1 MRPVERGAH
10 PVDTQGAPRVFAK
23 YGDARNALIERLG
36 SFCSY
41 CEMRI
46 ENAPNVEHV
55 SPKSKDADREKDW
68 LNFLLSCNHCNPT
81 KGDRTIYR
89 EEYFW
94 PDRDNTFRA
103 FVYRV
108 GGLVDPHPSLSV
120 EERNRAL
127 RTRDLAGLNPVPG
140 RSSTDANDRCWKH
153 RSDAWDLAVQK
164 REHLARMRSAELM
177 DCIVDLARSR
187 GYWSIWMTVFD
198 GDPEMRQRLIDG
210 FKGTARACFDVHGA
224 PVARPGGAL

>member
-1 MRPVERGAH
+1 M
-10 PVDTQGAPRVFAK
+10 
-23 YGDARNALIERLG
+23 
-36 SFCSY
+36 
-41 CEMRI
+41 
-46 ENAPNVEHV
+46 
-55 SPKSKDADREKDW
+55 
-68 LNFLLSCNHCNPT
+68 
-81 KGDRTIYR
+81 
-89 EEYFW
+89 
-94 PDRDNTFRA
+94 
-103 FVYRV
+103 